1 MFFIVK
7 YATSR
12 KVSTAAFF
20 QNPTSIWRP
29 SSSPYWANGS
39 VNYKFCFDTNAIC
52 WQKIAEPLILHLEWL
67 IIGWYFLQLQLCN
80 MHFILFGAVLQE
92 IHLQATKW
100 FDIEILEK

>member
-1 MFFIVK
+1 MCNFQEDFHSCIFPK
-7 YATSR
+7 PDQYLETII
-12 KVSTAAFF
+12 ST
-20 QNPTSIWRP
+20 I
-29 SSSPYWANGS
+29 YWANGS

-100 FDIEILEK
+100 FDIEILGK